1 MTKIELTP
9 RKKQVLKAIVMAYLE
24 TGEPIGSKILTGLI
38 ENAPSSATLRN
49 EMSELSQMGL
59 LEQPHTSAGRIPTND
74 GLKLYIKNLMPNLEI
89 GKSEKEFIDN
99 AFEGLNDIPEKLPAA
114 AGKIISDLTGLP
126 VITCLITEA
135 TTAIKKVEV
144 LPISRNSVML
154 LIITNDG
161 RTRNRILRIGN
172 DFTSDL
178 FERFKH
184 ITELPEKIPAKA
196 AEILS
201 DLTHLPVIACVL
213 TPDTATVKKVEL
225 LNITHNTVMLLVVMS
240 DSRTR
245 NRIFRLSDDFTPEL
259 LEKFKQLVD
268 TKIKGRPLKDLCVG
282 YMQSIV
288 TSQGLDAFKL
298 MPLFTAL
305 FDTANEIENTA
316 VDLSG
321 VSRLYNICGNE
332 EKAKRIISL
341 VERRDPIISLF
352 ECMGNGVVFGKDTG
366 YNEFQSD
373 TLIAAKFTS
382 DKYKGYIA
390 LIGPNRLSYEQ
401 LIPTIEYTAE
411 KLSEVITAAQK
422 DMED

>member
-9 RKKQVLKAIVMAYLE
+9 RKKQVLKAIVRAYLE

-99 AFEGLNDIPEKLPAA
+99 AFAGVNDIPEKLPAA

-135 TTAIKKVEV
+135 TTAIKKVEI

-184 ITELPEKIPAKA
+184 ITESKINRKPLN
-196 AEILS
+196 E
-201 DLTHLPVIACVL
+201 LTLGF
-213 TPDTATVKKVEL
+213 
-225 LNITHNTVMLLVVMS
+225 M
-240 DSRTR
+240 
-245 NRIFRLSDDFTPEL
+245 
-259 LEKFKQLVD
+259 
-268 TKIKGRPLKDLCVG
+268 
-282 YMQSIV
+282 
-288 TSQGLDAFKL
+288 QGLIASLGADSLKL
-298 MPLFTAL
+298 MPLFTAVYE
-305 FDTANEIENTA
+305 TVNEIENTT

-321 VSRLYNICGNE
+321 MSRLYNVCGSE
-332 EKAKRIISL
+332 ETADKIISL
-341 VERRDPIISLF
+341 VKRRDPIIALLSQIDDQS
-352 ECMGNGVVFGKDTG
+352 VVFGADTG
-366 YNEFQSD
+366 YRELSAD
-373 TLIAAKFTS
+373 SIVAAKFNAA

-390 LIGPNRLSYEQ
+390 VIGPNRLSYDKV
-401 LIPTIEYTAE
+401 IPSIKYTAE
-411 KLSEVITAAQK
+411 KLAQVITQAQI

>member
-9 RKKQVLKAIVMAYLE
+9 RKQAVLKAIVKAYIE
-24 TGEPIGSKILTGLI
+24 TGEPIGSKFLTGLI
-38 ENAPSSATLRN
+38 DNAPSSATLRN
-49 EMSELSQMGL
+49 EMNELVSMGL
-59 LEQPHTSAGRIPTND
+59 LEQPHTSAGRIPTSD
-74 GLKLYIKNLMPNLEI
+74 GLKLYVNNLMVKN
-89 GKSEKEFIDN
+89 
-99 AFEGLNDIPEKLPAA
+99 
-114 AGKIISDLTGLP
+114 
-126 VITCLITEA
+126 
-135 TTAIKKVEV
+135 EV
-144 LPISRNSVML
+144 LPNHKSFIDES
-154 LIITNDG
+154 
-161 RTRNRILRIGN
+161 
-172 DFTSDL
+172 
-178 FERFKH
+178 FEH

-268 TKIKGRPLKDLCVG
+268 TKIKGKPLKDLCVG